1 MICSVPSQSPDL
13 EGKLSKPF
21 PLPPSL
27 CLIHS
32 TPLRSAARLTSLH
45 EQCWGSAQ
53 RGMTILAAGNRA
65 RERESEVRRAS
76 DDDGGVAGGVLLFL
90 LCRVVIAAA

>member
-1 MICSVPSQSPDL
+1 MICSILFQSPDL

-21 PLPPSL
+21 PLVL

-32 TPLRSAARLTSLH
+32 TLLRSAARLTSLH

-65 RERESEVRRAS
+65 REREREVRRAS
-76 DDDGGVAGGVLLFL
+76 DDDGGVAGGVLL